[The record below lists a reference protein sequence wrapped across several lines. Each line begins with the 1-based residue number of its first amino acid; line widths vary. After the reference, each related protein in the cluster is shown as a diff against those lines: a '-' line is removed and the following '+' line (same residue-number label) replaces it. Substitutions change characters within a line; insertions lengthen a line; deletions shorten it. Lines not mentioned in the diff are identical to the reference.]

1 MNDRKLKYML
11 NDTSSYDE
19 IYEIKDLFKSIKRN
33 NISFFKFL
41 GVSIFFS
48 LFIAFTKTKTWE
60 GDFQIVLQD
69 NSEVKN
75 SLLLNSPIS
84 EKLGTDVDNIKT
96 KVGIL
101 KSSSI
106 LMPVFEYYKN
116 QKIQKNKNVDNLLFK
131 KWIKK
136 HLKINLTDKTKIL
149 NIKFTDSDKDIII
162 PILNNISNQ
171 YQTYSK
177 KSRLRELELQSNYLK
192 KQISLYRIQSNESLK
207 KVQEF
212 ASDLDLIIPREKINI
227 KSDIENSNS
236 GIPNVSSFIIP
247 NVEIENIRI
256 TAANEIKE
264 IDLQLSKIRN
274 LEDSE
279 LLQYIFYTIPS
290 RGTEVPIDTNEL
302 KLIEE
307 KLVFKRKLYREN
319 DEEIQN
325 LKKRKSLL
333 IEILKDRTI
342 GFLQAKKL
350 FLKSKLEASIRPKD
364 SLLNYK
370 ELLRKASRDELTLIN
385 LENKYRSLKLEEA
398 KQKDPWELITKPTL
412 NPYPSSPNK
421 KRILFLG
428 LILGFISGGAYSLFK
443 DYRSNLI
450 FNLKTLKKITRCKT
464 VINLKENEK
473 SNWKIQINALI
484 SRNILKTETIGI
496 QTFGSKVNTKIK
508 ELEKVLKQTEL
519 KVDYYISDKINDLEK
534 CDLFIIAATLG
545 DTKINEIEKTS
556 DIIQMQ
562 NKNIICLILI

>member
-1 MNDRKLKYML
+1 ML

-33 NISFFKFL
+33 KISFFKFL

-69 NSEVKN
+69 NSELKN

-84 EKLGTDVDNIKT
+84 EKLGTDVENIKT

-290 RGTEVPIDTNEL
+290 RGTGVPIDTNEL

-508 ELEKVLKQTEL
+508 ELEKVLTQTEL

>member
-1 MNDRKLKYML
+1 ML